1 MPNVSV
7 IMSTYKED
15 PALVEAAVDSILN
28 QTYSNLELL
37 VVIDCP
43 DNYAIHALLDQKQQE
58 DGRVVI
64 IRNEENLGL
73 AMSLNKALRVARGQF
88 ICRMDADDISM
99 PNRIESQLAYLT
111 AHDLDLIGGRMTV
124 ISESGDRLYDI
135 PQPPTK
141 PESVKRALRWNN
153 CVPHPTWFG
162 KATVFEQAYRTIP
175 LCEDYDFLLRASM
188 TNCKIGN
195 CDEIVLKYRMT
206 SESVSRTSLFKQFL
220 YQRFITKEFKKGSIA
235 NLKNASIYVV
245 DNYSDSRANRYAK
258 ANNLFNEALVGLKA
272 HKPMRAVRPSVQL
285 LFCSANYLNK
295 ILRLIMVSIIS

>member
-58 DGRVVI
+58 DGRVVVI
-64 IRNEENLGL
+64 KNEENLGL

-124 ISESGDRLYDI
+124 VSGNGDRLYDI

-141 PESVKRALRWNN
+141 PKSVKRALRWNN

-162 KATVFEQAYRTIP
+162 KAAVFEQAYRTIP

-188 TNCKIGN
+188 SNVRIANCSS
-195 CDEIVLKYRMT
+195 IVLQYRMT
-206 SESVSRTSLFKQFL
+206 ANSISRTSLYKQFL
-220 YQRFITKEFKKGSIA
+220 YQRCITKAYERHRI
-235 NLKNASIYVV
+235 V
-245 DNYSDSRANRYAK
+245 DLLEAEHYINSNYSESKAVRYSK
-258 ANNLFNEALVGLKA
+258 ANDLFNSALTALNERKLLQA
-272 HKPMRAVRPSVQL
+272 LANSFKL
-285 LFCSANYLNK
+285 LFCSASYLDK
-295 ILRLIMVSIIS
+295 VIRLILVSIA